1 VLYTIVHDYSA
12 GMTNAGTESTDE
24 TEENNNAVL
33 PQIGEDPGP
42 SADIMEKDSKRKD
55 REGTQAK

>member
-1 VLYTIVHDYSA
+1 
-12 GMTNAGTESTDE
+12 MTNAGTESTDE
-24 TEENNNAVL
+24 TEENNNAAL
-33 PQIGEDPGP
+33 SQIGEDPGP

>member
-1 VLYTIVHDYSA
+1 
-12 GMTNAGTESTDE
+12 MTNAGTEPIDE
-24 TEENNNAVL
+24 KQENNDTVL

-55 REGTQAK
+55 GEGTQAK

>member
-1 VLYTIVHDYSA
+1 MLYTIVHNYLV

-33 PQIGEDPGP
+33 SQIGEDPGP